1 MTGARL
7 RLPLLDW
14 PLLGATLILIAIGLA
29 TVYSATSVPGAHQGL
44 WLKQGV
50 WLVFALAAAWVA
62 VSIHYRIHDSLAYP
76 LYILALVLLVAVL
89 LFGVS
94 AYGAR
99 RWLDLGPIRF
109 QPSEIAKIATV
120 FVLAR
125 RFSDPRL
132 DLRKFRHWFPGLIL
146 AFVPFAL
153 VAQEPDLGTSLAF
166 PVILIAMYFWAGMP
180 PGNLVLGIS
189 PALALVLAFVLDPRH
204 APFWIVLALGLGALI
219 AAFRPGRVLLVCVL
233 AMHLGVGFG
242 MPVVKDKLHDYQLRR
257 IETFLNPDQ
266 DPQGAGYQIIQ
277 SRIAIGSGGVIGKGW
292 LEGTQ
297 KALSF
302 LPMRHTDFIY
312 AVIGEEWGLIGAL
325 TVVILYAVLIL
336 RGFRLAAVARNGFAS
351 LLAAGLVAAL
361 FYQVMVNVLMTI
373 GWAPVTGLPLPL
385 LSYGGT
391 ALIVNCVQIGL
402 LQNVAL
408 RRQEY

>member
-1 MTGARL
+1 MNARL

-14 PLLGATLILIAIGLA
+14 PMLIATVTLLTLGLA
-29 TVYSATSVPGAHQGL
+29 AVYSATSVPGAHQGL
-44 WLKQGV
+44 WLKQSM
-50 WLVFALAAAWVA
+50 WLLLALVAAWVA
-62 VSIHYRIHDSLAYP
+62 VQVHFRVHDSLAYP
-76 LYILALVLLVAVL
+76 FYALAILLLIAVL
-89 LFGVS
+89 FFGVS

-125 RFSDPRL
+125 RFSDPRT
-132 DLRKFRHWFPGLIL
+132 DLRKFRHWFPGLLL

-153 VAQEPDLGTSLAF
+153 VVREPDLGTSLSF

-180 PGNLVLGIS
+180 PGSLILGIS
-189 PALALVLAFVLDPRH
+189 PALGLVLAFVLDPRH
-204 APFWIVLALGLGALI
+204 PPFWIVLGVALAALVTV
-219 AAFRPGRVLLVCVL
+219 FRPGRLLL
-233 AMHLGVGFG
+233 AVAVVMHLGVGLG
-242 MPVVKDKLHDYQLRR
+242 MPAVKEKLHDYQLRR

-277 SRIAIGSGGVIGKGW
+277 SRIAIGSGGLAGKGW

-312 AVIGEEWGLIGAL
+312 AVIGEEAGLLGAL

-351 LLAAGLVAAL
+351 LLAVGLVAAL